1 MKLNSKNIFARYYNW
16 IYGELPN
23 DVCSFFW
30 GSLFIV
36 LAFPFVVTGR
46 LLFHDKY
53 DTSFGSC
60 FCGGLFVW
68 FLYGASLGVGIRFQG
83 WYLEL
88 ENDAYSQ
95 FVMSRT
101 AVQFFLVAPLIG
113 ATILALI
120 VGTVVLVVY
129 GIIKLSSSDT
139 RKPVI
144 LQNTQDFIGAIRKKH
159 CTKIDWE

>member
-30 GSLFIV
+30 GSLFII
-36 LAFPFVVTGR
+36 LAFPFVVMGR
-46 LLFHDKY
+46 LIFHNRH

-60 FCGGLFVW
+60 FGSGLLVW
-68 FLYGASLGVGIRFQG
+68 LLYGTSLGVGIKVQS
-83 WYLEL
+83 WYLGIG
-88 ENDAYSQ
+88 NDAYTQ

-101 AVQFFLVAPLIG
+101 AAQFLLVAPLIG

-120 VGTVVLVVY
+120 TGTVVLVVY

-144 LQNTQDFIGAIRKKH
+144 LQNTQDFIGAIRRKH